1 MGTNYVESSLKRFL
15 KRKVKVTLGLVIGF
29 LITGSIILGAEI
41 TSGIP
46 EEFKDRVIIGK
57 GTEYSVDSNTKLTDS
72 FELTISDG
80 LLNDKVKATL
90 FGLNG
95 ATILNSGILESNGI
109 SNSAY
114 TKNPTVYLGENSTLI
129 NDGKINNVTLN
140 NSTLINKGIITRE
153 LQDGQA
159 VNAHEIRKNIVM
171 IGKNSKLENYGEIIG
186 GYNTIFFHETFI
198 ENNAKLTINNYGLL
212 KSLGDSVLSG
222 GLNGGN
228 LTLNNSGKIIA
239 DANLFAISSGTVNVN
254 NYGFITQRMENKG
267 IFIAKGSTLKNYG
280 IINVDT
286 IKSLKSDTGKAGI
299 ENYGLLEV
307 RGKYLTENGKITA
320 LKNTGILVTYEN
332 KIPTNIKEFDSK
344 GVVLFDDNGTYQ
356 IVNDG
361 DGKNGSNTVKDMS
374 TETEMNNNTIAGA
387 DNLFINNA
395 SLTLNLG
402 KEIKDKAITAVSQT
416 EGNVVLDNDTD
427 GDNVSGNKHLTLDNT
442 TIIGYF
448 EKDGTLLKVDGDL
461 TLKNGSIINAVA
473 ARDEDGNI
481 LADAVAVEVNGKLTY
496 TAGESDIYGT
506 IKGGEKSHII
516 VNGEENKTNDLNEI
530 LETSGEVDLL
540 NGDWTKG
547 TGKITLDG
555 TNAVV
560 NIDKGNGNLTGY
572 LYGDNSS
579 VKTTLD
585 GMIEGNG
592 TLNVNKIKFDMGN
605 LQIDSLSDIY
615 TVDGNGDV
623 TLEGVS
629 NNQDVLN
636 KIEISGIFNK
646 KLTAEGDIVLS
657 FKSAAEMGIHNE
669 EDAAKYEELIKNF
682 KDDKEKYDII
692 NKGDA
697 YEIRKYL
704 GVIDAVMELL
714 GTTGVKITRDLT
726 GAFTSAVNE
735 WGKKADKGEWL
746 TNAKYI
752 GSDMEYDGTETI
764 NGYDSDIN
772 SMIGMAEYGIT
783 ENTSLGF
790 AVGGGDTKIDLKHS
804 EKKSTSFDGNNYYAG
819 VYAKHSVN
827 GFDMVGSLGYTVSDL
842 DVDNGGSADSTAFT
856 LGGYIKKDVKL
867 SDTIKLQPN
876 LSFTYDYVMQDTAEM
891 GEGMTIDDGD
901 YHIFEGGA
909 GVNLVKEFAFEKG
922 NLELS
927 AGIKYVMT
935 NIERNKDVTGK
946 FYDAEVNL
954 GDPDIDDKKG
964 TAHIGFD
971 FEHTTGFGVNGKY
984 ETMWS
989 DSGDD
994 SRITAGISYR
1004 F

>member
-15 KRKVKVTLGLVIGF
+15 KRKVKVTLGLVVAF
-29 LITGSIILGAEI
+29 MITGTVSFGIEFSDITNEEHIFGMGDQKEFVIDENFKIDKTGSVKIKYDNGEEIKVAGGIIAVNGAVIKNYATLG
-41 TSGIP
+41 
-46 EEFKDRVIIGK
+46 F
-57 GTEYSVDSNTKLTDS
+57 Y
-72 FELTISDG
+72 
-80 LLNDKVKATL
+80 NDK
-90 FGLNG
+90 N
-95 ATILNSGILESNGI
+95 ES
-109 SNSAY
+109 
-114 TKNPTVYLGENSTLI
+114 
-129 NDGKINNVTLN
+129 
-140 NSTLINKGIITRE
+140 KGSVSIM
-153 LQDGQA
+153 D
-159 VNAHEIRKNIVM
+159 
-171 IGKNSKLENYGEIIG
+171 SKFYNYGEIVG
-186 GYNTIFFHETFI
+186 ANMGNSTLYNYGNVKVEVGKNKRSSAIFFNKNDNGEIQNFNFISGGDCVITFGI
-198 ENNAKLTINNYGLL
+198 KANTFTPTEGNNIKNYGLIYSYKDYPIYGEEKAEKNYVYNNGVIGSNRHVFRRNENFSVISNGIIFSHNNTNSNSDINNYNLYTINDNNKIRGA
-212 KSLGDSVLSG
+212 VLRKEQHG
-222 GLNGGN
+222 NKFMLINNG
-228 LTLNNSGKIIA
+228 S
-239 DANLFAISSGTVNVN
+239 
-254 NYGFITQRMENKG
+254 
-267 IFIAKGSTLKNYG
+267 G
-280 IINVDT
+280 IIDDT
-286 IKSLKSDTGKAGI
+286 Q
-299 ENYGLLEV
+299 
-307 RGKYLTENGKITA
+307 
-320 LKNTGILVTYEN
+320 YEN
-332 KIPTNIKEFDSK
+332 DEYLKY
-344 GVVLFDDNGTYQ
+344 G
-356 IVNDG
+356 
-361 DGKNGSNTVKDMS
+361 TVKDIS

-395 SLTLNLG
+395 SLKLDLGTDLPDGKG
-402 KEIKDKAITAVSQT
+402 KEISNKAITAVYQGGAS
-416 EGNVVLDNDTD
+416 GNDKGIVLDNTK
-427 GDNVSGNKHLTLDNT
+427 GGNISGNNHLTLDNT

-448 EKDGTLLKVDGDL
+448 EKDGTLLKIDGDL
-461 TLKNGSIINAVA
+461 ILKNGSIINAVA

-481 LADAVAVEVNGKLTY
+481 LKDAENVIAVDVAGKLIY
-496 TAGESDIYGT
+496 TAGESNIYGT

-605 LQIDSLSDIY
+605 LQIDSLNDIY

-629 NNQDVLN
+629 SNQDVLN

-783 ENTSLGF
+783 ENTSVGF

-827 GFDMVGSLGYTVSDL
+827 GFDMVGSLGYTVSEL

-954 GDPDIDDKKG
+954 GDPDIDDTKG